1 MTGGQ
6 KILHYIKYCGHSQVT
21 ELIEYNNSHYI
32 FDPRYRGQDG
42 YRYICPVNGNVLIT
56 SDFND
61 CHFSFPDEFVENN
74 PYIRIKDMG
83 DGISGKGMNEATYI
97 ASLMNSHIYRV
108 HPDPNCRLS
117 WELERIINEEDL
129 TANYFW
135 KWKIYND
142 TMKNY
147 E

>member
-1 MTGGQ
+1 MTDGK
-6 KILHYIKYCGHSQVT
+6 KILQLIKYCGHSQVT

-32 FDPRYRGQDG
+32 YDPRYRGLDG

-61 CHFSFPDEFVENN
+61 CHLSFPDEFVKNN
-74 PYIRIKDMG
+74 PYIRIKDM
-83 DGISGKGMNEATYI
+83 SKGMNEANYI
-97 ASLMNSHIYRV
+97 ASLMNSHIYRA
-108 HPDPNCRLS
+108 HPDCQLS
-117 WELERIINEEDL
+117 WKLEKIINEEDL
-129 TANYFW
+129 TINYFW
-135 KWKIYND
+135 KWEIYND